1 MNKLKKDNVLNF
13 PSKMTE
19 IEREVEAIVFAAAEP
34 LSIETIETKISK
46 NTDVLKIL
54 QKLQTFYT
62 NRGINLVCISNK
74 WSFRTA
80 QNLSSLMS
88 QQKTVEKKLSKA
100 AIETLAIIVYHQP
113 VTRAEIEE
121 IRGVAFGTNTLEIL
135 MELNWVKPQG
145 RKDIPG
151 KPIQYGTTD
160 DFLSHFNLQKLSD
173 LPTVDE
179 LGTAGLIDTSSVDAS
194 IFGTG
199 KFYKEKQEDNEA
211 EESVDA
217 VDTAKAE
224 LDTLV
229 NNEATLSEEFKE
241 KTAVIFEAAVKSKLS
256 DEIDRLETQYKE
268 ELAEEVS
275 STKSEL
281 VEKVDSYLNYVV
293 ENWIKENEIAIEN
306 GLRTEIA
313 EGFMDKLKDLFTE
326 SYIQVPESKVDL
338 VDELAEQVEEL
349 ETKLN
354 ETTQKVIDQSGE
366 IEEMTKDRIINE
378 SASDLADT
386 QVEKL
391 KSLVNDL
398 DFENEEKFKEKV
410 DTIKEAHFSQE
421 TGSSDESPMI
431 EEDGHDEVMETS
443 PNMERYVST
452 LKKTVSK
459 N

>member
-34 LSIETIETKISK
+34 LSIETIESKISK

-54 QKLQTFYT
+54 QKLKTFYT

-199 KFYKEKQEDNEA
+199 KFYKEKQED
-211 EESVDA
+211 
-217 VDTAKAE
+217 K
-224 LDTLV
+224 
-229 NNEATLSEEFKE
+229 
-241 KTAVIFEAAVKSKLS
+241 
-256 DEIDRLETQYKE
+256 
-268 ELAEEVS
+268 
-275 STKSEL
+275 
-281 VEKVDSYLNYVV
+281 
-293 ENWIKENEIAIEN
+293 KENIYSDI
-306 GLRTEIA
+306 
-313 EGFMDKLKDLFTE
+313 
-326 SYIQVPESKVDL
+326 
-338 VDELAEQVEEL
+338 DEM
-349 ETKLN
+349 LN
-354 ETTQKVIDQSGE
+354 
-366 IEEMTKDRIINE
+366 
-378 SASDLADT
+378 
-386 QVEKL
+386 
-391 KSLVNDL
+391 
-398 DFENEEKFKEKV
+398 
-410 DTIKEAHFSQE
+410 
-421 TGSSDESPMI
+421 
-431 EEDGHDEVMETS
+431 
-443 PNMERYVST
+443 ST
-452 LKKTVSK
+452 LKPKSEE
-459 N
+459 